1 MKRATLVLDDGSRYE
16 GYSFGSD
23 SSVSGEVVFNT
34 AMTGYPESLT
44 DPSYAG
50 QIMTLT
56 YPLAGNYGVPS
67 TEDAED
73 GLARFMESGRIHA
86 AGMVVCDYSE
96 KYCHWN
102 AKESLGDWLKAQ
114 GVPAITGID
123 TRALTQHLRE
133 QGVVR
138 GRIIVEGTP
147 EPEEENYAEINFVER
162 VSPAQ
167 VQRFNEG
174 KGYKRV
180 VLVDCGAKNNI
191 IRCLANRG
199 LEVIRIPWDYDFNA
213 LDFDALFISNGPGN
227 PETCAVTVDNIR
239 KFLSNPGET
248 RPVMGICLGHQLLS
262 KAAGASIYK
271 LKYGHRSHNQPARM
285 EGTNRCFVT
294 SQNHGYAVDASSL
307 PEDWEPWFTNM
318 NDGSNEGIRH
328 KSLPWRSVQFHP
340 EACGGPVDTE
350 FLFDEFVS
358 QVNNNQV
365 NNK

>member
-1 MKRATLVLDDGSRYE
+1 MKKATLVLDDGSRYE
-16 GYSFGSD
+16 GYSFGHD

-56 YPLAGNYGVPS
+56 YPLAGNYGVPG
-67 TEDAED
+67 TELADD
-73 GLARFMESGRIHA
+73 GMARFMESERIHA

-96 KYCHWN
+96 QHSHWN
-102 AKESLGDWLKAQ
+102 AKSSLAEWLDRE

-123 TRALTQHLRE
+123 TRALTKHLRE

-147 EPEEENYAEINFVER
+147 EPTEENYAEINFVER
-162 VSPAQ
+162 VSPTE
-167 VQRFNEG
+167 VRRYNEG
-174 KGYKRV
+174 KDLPKV

-191 IRCLANRG
+191 VRCLTRRG
-199 LEVIRIPWDYDFNA
+199 VEVIRVPWDYDFNT

-227 PETCAVTVDNIR
+227 PETCAVTVGHIR
-239 KFLSNPGET
+239 KFLETPGES
-248 RPVMGICLGHQLLS
+248 RPVMGICLGHQLLG

-271 LKYGHRSHNQPARM
+271 LPYGHRSHNQPARM
-285 EGTNRCFVT
+285 AGTPRCFVT
-294 SQNHGYAVDASSL
+294 SQNHGYAVDAGSL
-307 PEDWEPWFTNM
+307 PEGWEAWFTNM

-328 KSLPWRSVQFHP
+328 SSKPWRSVQFHP

-350 FLFDEFVS
+350 FLFDEFID
-358 QVNNNQV
+358 QVKNST
-365 NNK
+365 K